1 MKVSTIIPHLFVF
14 LCTIQPLY
22 AQSLQ
27 GNIIDEDRAPLP
39 YINVA
44 LYLSK
49 DSTLTT
55 GTISNERG
63 MFVIKNIEQGD
74 YKIKLSSVGYKTQ
87 QIDVHVQNEKTI
99 NIENI
104 TLKQDNITLN
114 EIIIKAKQNPLSVDK
129 GKFILNVNKSALKE
143 QATIFDVLSFLPG
156 VLLSG
161 NNISVLGKGTP
172 LILLNGREVHS
183 IAEVEVLD
191 PKQIKDISVD
201 THPSAEY
208 NSQYNSVIHITTVN
222 ALKDQIS
229 SQVFH
234 TSKFA
239 RNYSDREG
247 ANVNIQLGKWS
258 HFLSYQIKDY
268 RSKDRAT
275 NKYELYNADTYS
287 LISNNS
293 SYNCA
298 SGHSLA
304 QNVILSTNYK
314 FNEKNNLSLQ
324 YFLDTDN
331 NHDRANT
338 DEKTILG
345 NKVIAHAT
353 DQKIKDQSQLHN
365 IETMFTHQYADDN
378 SLILTGGYIYS
389 KDELKNHINTDETA
403 LNLIDGNNKYNVVTL
418 KADYIRNIFK
428 NYKLQVGGKFVNSR
442 NSGYSNSFDP
452 ASGSFYYQN
461 KTTLKDGTLAGYVTI
476 DRQFKNFYASIGLRG
491 EYISSNYRQDGEVA
505 YTEHEFTLYP
515 SINFEYIPNQKLI
528 FLGGY
533 SNKSSRPSFNQLSP
547 IIYYINAMLYEQG
560 NPLLKPMSQ
569 HNIYIACVLNN
580 KFSVEA
586 SYTYRK
592 NFSMYTFQSN
602 PLIEGSLINS
612 PININ
617 SSYYLLTS
625 SYSDKWGIYR
635 FSYNGSILYDVTRI
649 PYLGSK
655 DNVLHPKFSL
665 STVNQFD
672 LYKQTMLFC
681 NFDIA
686 SSFTSLGSKVK
697 PVYNLALGIM
707 QTFFKNKRLKI
718 TISANDLLRRS
729 EADITRCINNVHS
742 QAFLDNDSRNITISI
757 KYNLNN
763 FKNIFQKNN
772 GNEEEINRI
781 TR

>member
-1 MKVSTIIPHLFVF
+1 MKASIIIPHLFVF
-14 LCTIQPLY
+14 LCTTQSLH

-27 GNIIDEDRAPLP
+27 GNIIDENQAPLS

-44 LYLSK
+44 LYLPK
-49 DSTLTT
+49 DSTLTA
-55 GTISNERG
+55 GTISDGRG
-63 MFVIKNIEQGD
+63 VFLINNIEQGD
-74 YKIKLSSVGYKTQ
+74 YKVKLSSVGYQTE
-87 QIDVHVQNEKTI
+87 QIDVHVQQGKTI
-99 NIENI
+99 NIKNI
-104 TLKQDNITLN
+104 ILKQDNITLN
-114 EIIIKAKQNPLSVDK
+114 EIIIKAKQNPLSVNK

-143 QATIFDVLSFLPG
+143 QATVFDVLSFLPG

-208 NSQYNSVIHITTVN
+208 NSQYNSVIHITTVST
-222 ALKDQIS
+222 LKDQIS

-234 TSKFA
+234 TSKFG
-239 RNYSDREG
+239 RKYSDQEG

-268 RSKDRAT
+268 RSKDKAT
-275 NKYELYNADTYS
+275 NKYELYNAEDYD

-298 SGHSLA
+298 LGHSLA

-314 FNEKNNLSLQ
+314 FNKKNDLNIQ

-338 DEKTILG
+338 DEKTVLG

-365 IETMFTHQYADDN
+365 IEAMFTHQYEEGN

-389 KDELKNHINTDETA
+389 KDELKNHINTDKTSQ
-403 LNLIDGNNKYNVVTL
+403 NLIDGNNKYNVATL
-418 KADYIRNIFK
+418 KADYIRTIFK
-428 NYKLQVGGKFVNSR
+428 DYKLQVGGKFVNSR
-442 NSGYSNSFDP
+442 NSGYSNSFNP
-452 ASGSFYYQN
+452 NSGSFYYQN
-461 KTTLKDGTLAGYVTI
+461 RTILKDGTLAGYVTI

-491 EYISSNYRQDGEVA
+491 EYINSNYKQDKEAA
-505 YTEHEFTLYP
+505 YTKHEFTLYP
-515 SINFEYIPNQKLI
+515 SVNFEYMPNTRLI

-533 SNKSSRPSFNQLSP
+533 SNKSNKPSFNQLSP

-580 KFSVEA
+580 KFSIEA

-592 NFSMYTFQSN
+592 NLSMYVFQSN

-649 PYLGSK
+649 PYLGTS
-655 DNVLHPKFSL
+655 NNTLHPKFSL
-665 STVNQFD
+665 STINQFD
-672 LYKQTMLFC
+672 IYKQTMLFC
-681 NFDIA
+681 NFNIA

-697 PVYNLALGIM
+697 PVYNLRLGIM
-707 QTFFKNKRLKI
+707 QTFFKDKRLKI
-718 TISANDLLRRS
+718 TISANDLLHKS
-729 EADITRCINNVHS
+729 EADITRYINNVRS
-742 QAFLDNDSRNITISI
+742 QAFLDNDSRNITVSI
-757 KYNLNN
+757 KYNFNN

-772 GNEEEINRI
+772 GSEEEINRI
-781 TR
+781 IR